1 MIRHAKTA
9 TTALAATTLLGL
21 ALACGGSDDTTGPG
35 DDGPTAASVEVSPD
49 SAATIAG
56 QTADFDA
63 TVLSS
68 DGDTLNRSPDWSVSD
83 TSVATVGSDGLATG
97 KSAGVIDVTA
107 TVDGVSASGLL
118 HVDNGPPPSAARST
132 PDVGTAGTEVKVVG
146 TDFRD
151 GARVFFNEFESDSV
165 DVIRDTLLFA
175 LAPDSVSRGTS
186 YDLTVRNQDDTEAT
200 LSSAFDA
207 IAPELEFINGATRP
221 SGQEGSTVV
230 LDGRA
235 FGDLQGQGQVVFFD
249 GVGAT
254 IEAESDWTDTF
265 ILTTVPSGASD
276 GGVVVKTATGTSD
289 SIYFNVTSGANF
301 SPSDV
306 DWTQTASLP
315 TAVSGHSAD
324 FVRTLN
330 SDGSFDRWV
339 HVVGGASNDSV
350 PRMGVHF
357 ADVQSD
363 GSLGTWMQTSQLPA
377 GRAFHATVA
386 ATPFNSRVDGDGYLY
401 ALGGIETKG
410 GGPVTSVLRAP
421 INGDATVGSW
431 SEVATLP
438 QPLHSLEAAIFRS
451 NIYVSGGATTS
462 DDPVAT
468 VYRAPVDTLGNL
480 GSWQSL
486 QSLPDPRAYHEMTV
500 IGNCLHVFDGD
511 SASFDP
517 NLGQLTDTRYLD
529 IARTTIDLRS
539 DDLADAGWSIDD
551 TQPPKA
557 RNRHTAL
564 IAGGVVLRTAGWYDG
579 IGTSGSSEN
588 QFAQIQSSC
597 DVGDFNGANNQNS
610 IKSKGGGNLFNHAAV
625 SFVDGS
631 GTAHVMILGGDD
643 VDSPGDKRSAV
654 WFY

>member
-1 MIRHAKTA
+1 MMFRHPKTA
-9 TTALAATTLLGL
+9 TTLAATILLGL
-21 ALACGGSDDTTGPG
+21 AVACGGSDDTTGPG
-35 DDGPTAASVEVSPD
+35 DEGPDAASVEVSPD

-68 DGDTLNRSPDWSVSD
+68 DGDTLNKSPSWSVSD
-83 TSVATVGSDGLATG
+83 TGVASVGSDGLAEG

-107 TVDGVSASGLL
+107 TVDGVSGSAIL
-118 HVDNGPPPSAARST
+118 HVDNGPPPSTSYANPS
-132 PDVGTAGTEVKVVG
+132 VGTVGTEVKVVG

-151 GARVFFNEFESDSV
+151 SASVFFDSFEADSV
-165 DVIRDTLLFA
+165 AVIRDTLLFA
-175 LAPDSVSRGTS
+175 LAPDSVTQGTS
-186 YDLTVRNQDDTEAT
+186 YDITVRNLDDTEAT
-200 LSSAFDA
+200 LDTAFEA
-207 IAPELEFINGATRP
+207 IRPDLEFINGATRP

-230 LDGRA
+230 LDGGA

-265 ILTTVPSGASD
+265 ILTTVPSGAQD

-289 SIYFNVTSGANF
+289 SIYFDVTSGANF
-301 SPSDV
+301 SPSNV
-306 DWTQTASLP
+306 DWTQTTSLP
-315 TAVSGHSAD
+315 AAVSGHSAD
-324 FVRTLN
+324 FIRTLN
-330 SDGSFDRWV
+330 SDGTFDRWV

-350 PRMGVHF
+350 PRTGVHF
-357 ADVQSD
+357 AAAQSD
-363 GSLGTWMQTSQLPA
+363 GSLGTWTQTSSLPA

-386 ATPFNSRVDGDGYLY
+386 ATPFNSRVTGDGYLY

-410 GGPVTSVLRAP
+410 GDPVTSVLRAP
-421 INGDATVGSW
+421 INDDATVGSW

-451 NIYVSGGATTS
+451 NIYVSGGATTG
-462 DDPVAT
+462 DDPVST
-468 VYRAPVDTLGNL
+468 VYRARVDTLGEL

-486 QSLPDPRAYHEMTV
+486 QSLPNPRAYHEMTV
-500 IGNCLHVFDGD
+500 LGNCLHVFDGD
-511 SASFDP
+511 SANIDP
-517 NLGQLTDTRYLD
+517 DYGQLTDTRYLD

-539 DDLADAGWSIDD
+539 DDLAAEWSIDD
-551 TQPPKA
+551 TQPSKA
-557 RNRHTAL
+557 RNRHTAV
-564 IAGGVVLRTAGWYDG
+564 IAGGVVLRTAGWYNG
-579 IGTSGSSEN
+579 IGTSGASEN
-588 QFAQIQSSC
+588 LYAPIQSSC
-597 DVGDFNGANNQNS
+597 DVGSFNGANNAQS

-643 VDSPGDKRSAV
+643 VDSPGNKRSAV

>member
-1 MIRHAKTA
+1 MIRHGQTA
-9 TTALAATTLLGL
+9 TTVAATILLGL
-21 ALACGGSDDTTGPG
+21 ALACGGSDDTTGP
-35 DDGPTAASVEVSPD
+35 
-49 SAATIAG
+49 
-56 QTADFDA
+56 
-63 TVLSS
+63 S
-68 DGDTLNRSPDWSVSD
+68 DGS
-83 TSVATVGSDGLATG
+83 
-97 KSAGVIDVTA
+97 
-107 TVDGVSASGLL
+107 
-118 HVDNGPPPSAARST
+118 
-132 PDVGTAGTEVKVVG
+132 DVGPAPSISRASPSEGTVGTEVKLVG
-146 TDFRD
+146 SNFRS
-151 GARVFFNEFESDSV
+151 GASVSFGGSASDSV
-165 DVIRDTLLFA
+165 DVVADTMLFA
-175 LAPDSVSRGTS
+175 LAPTGLSQGTS
-186 YDLTVRNQDDTEAT
+186 YDLRVENSDGTTDTLA
-200 LSSAFDA
+200 SAFTA
-207 IAPELEFINGATRP
+207 VTPELEFVNGATRP
-221 SGQEGSTVV
+221 SGQEGITVV
-230 LDGRA
+230 LDGKA

-289 SIYFNVTSGANF
+289 SIPFNVTSSANF
-301 SPSDV
+301 SPSNV
-306 DWTQTASLP
+306 DWTETTSLP
-315 TAVSGHSAD
+315 TAVSGHSAN

-330 SDGSFDRWV
+330 SDGTFERWV

-350 PRMGVHF
+350 PRTGVHF

-363 GSLGTWMQTSQLPA
+363 GSLGTWTQTSGLPA

-410 GGPVTSVLRAP
+410 GDPVTSVLRAP
-421 INGDATVGSW
+421 INDDATVGSW
-431 SEVATLP
+431 SQVATLP

-451 NIYVSGGATTS
+451 NIYVSGGATTGN
-462 DDPVAT
+462 DPVAT
-468 VYRAPVDTLGNL
+468 VYRASVDTLGDL

-486 QSLPDPRAYHEMTV
+486 ESLPNPRVHHEMTV

-511 SASFDP
+511 SAAFNP
-517 NLGQLTDTRYLD
+517 NYGQLTDTRYLD

-539 DDLADAGWSIDD
+539 DDLAADWAIDD
-551 TQPPKA
+551 TQPSKP

-588 QFAQIQSSC
+588 MYAPIQSSC
-597 DVGDFNGANNQNS
+597 DVGSFSGANNAQS
-610 IKSKGGGNLFNHAAV
+610 IKSKGGGNLFNHTAV

-643 VDSPGDKRSAV
+643 VDSPGNKRSAV